1 VETTFNSRT
10 QLHLHQDAHLITS
23 YGSLASSAGHR
34 RHDFLYNNDHL
45 DRDAD
50 EDHHRLKS
58 SRCHLNLRKL
68 HELHDRNRRN
78 ILSVSV
84 REPNTHRSIELH
96 GRSIK
101 SEWHVRRR
109 RKRPGYDRC
118 RAVVTYE
125 FHDGLAMTGCFPLI
139 RPFTLP
145 SFSPDFLAQEW
156 TTNQPGATR
165 IPISTFTPNPTMR
178 SSILIPQF

>member
-1 VETTFNSRT
+1 MQVQAPVTSKQDARHLFDRRRNTETFYRYDSLDHINRIALLLLSPIVETTFNSRT

-23 YGSLASSAGHR
+23 HGSLASSAGHR
-34 RHDFLYNNDHL
+34 RHDLLHNNDHL

-50 EDHHRLKS
+50 EDHYRLKS

-68 HELHDRNRRN
+68 HELHDRNERN

-84 REPNTHRSIELH
+84 REPDTHPSIQLH

-118 RAVVTYE
+118 RTVVTHE
-125 FHDGLAMTGCFPLI
+125 FHDGLAMTGC
-139 RPFTLP
+139 
-145 SFSPDFLAQEW
+145 
-156 TTNQPGATR
+156 
-165 IPISTFTPNPTMR
+165 
-178 SSILIPQF
+178 